1 MPPEFVRRRAASAAV
16 ATRRAVRLGLAPRRA
31 VVAGIAIAAGALAAC
46 TPELNPREHDNG
58 PAQPVVDRN
67 AASAAALTEDMQ
79 LLQRLVQ
86 APPAEQAEITAAA
99 QRDYETAPTPSRQLR
114 FALVLA
120 APRHA
125 EQDLPR
131 AQRLLRELMAN
142 PEMLLSGERALA
154 FLELQQIDDHLTLTT
169 ENRRLQ
175 DEAVRTDR
183 ERLSNVNHRLQAES
197 DENTRLRKELEEARA
212 KLDAIANI
220 ERSLNERKPNN
231 EGRLP

>member
-1 MPPEFVRRRAASAAV
+1 MRTPLERVIAGVAV
-16 ATRRAVRLGLAPRRA
+16 ALVS
-31 VVAGIAIAAGALAAC
+31 ALAAC
-46 TPELNPREHDNG
+46 ATDFTPHDRDPH
-58 PAQPVVDRN
+58 PAAPVVDRN
-67 AASAAALTEDMQ
+67 AASAAALTDDLQ
-79 LLQRLVQ
+79 LLQKLVQ
-86 APPAEQAEITAAA
+86 GAPAEQAEIIAAA

-120 APRHA
+120 NPGHPAT
-125 EQDLPR
+125 DLAR

-154 FLELQQIDDHLTLTT
+154 FLELQQIDDHLTLEA

-175 DEAVRTDR
+175 GDAVRADR
-183 ERLSNVNHRLQAES
+183 ERLGTVNRRLQVET

-220 ERSLNERKPNN
+220 ERSLNERKPSN
-231 EGRLP
+231 EGRQP